1 MKDRKEEKHS
11 LLKEME
17 VSELEDRVEFVAA
30 DRCSDNGGDEQQ
42 VQAT

>member
-1 MKDRKEEKHS
+1 MKEEKRS

-30 DRCSDNGGDEQQ
+30 KRCSDDDGEDNKQ
-42 VQAT
+42 VKAQ